1 MIIRENEGARRLLEA
16 QKNLNL
22 TEKNQM
28 IFEKYMDLSEEEDQ
42 ELLNEVEHQDFT
54 ELDGGVRRQLYNFVD
69 YKKDNRNDYEIKG
82 D

>member
-42 ELLNEVEHQDFT
+42 ELLNEIGRAHV
-54 ELDGGVRRQLYNFVD
+54 
-69 YKKDNRNDYEIKG
+69 
-82 D
+82 